1 MLDFDDSQVKF
12 EFQVSF
18 VLSPWEDLRCE
29 QETKQDLVVLKMV
42 LWEDLNFVLYLTRM
56 AS

>member
-1 MLDFDDSQVKF
+1 MLYFGDSQAKF

-29 QETKQDLVVLKMV
+29 QETKQDLVVLNMF
-42 LWEDLNFVLYLTRM
+42 LLEDLNFVL
-56 AS
+56 